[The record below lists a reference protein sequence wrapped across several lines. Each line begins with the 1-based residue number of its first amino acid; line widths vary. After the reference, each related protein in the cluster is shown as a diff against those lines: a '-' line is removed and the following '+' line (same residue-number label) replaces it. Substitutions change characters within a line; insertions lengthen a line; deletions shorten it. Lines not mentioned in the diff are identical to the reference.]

1 MKRITKNVFGI
12 SAGVLMVLFA
22 GLGIATWIN
31 KEESRKTL
39 DEVEVTDSAEVSEI
53 VYKYGIPVDNYN
65 VRYGIVQANQNLSVL
80 LQKAWIVCGRS
91 ARVE

>member
-31 KEESRKTL
+31 KEESRKAL

-65 VRYGIVQANQNLSVL
+65 VR
-80 LQKAWIVCGRS
+80 
-91 ARVE
+91 

>member
-31 KEESRKTL
+31 KEESRNAL

-53 VYKYGIPVDNYN
+53 V
-65 VRYGIVQANQNLSVL
+65 
-80 LQKAWIVCGRS
+80 
-91 ARVE
+91 